1 MGAPGDADARKLAEG
16 MARARE
22 ARDRLN
28 DLARRLERLEQQER
42 SRTQSQQGQQGQRGQ
57 QQGQNAQQGQ
67 RGGRPSQGGGD
78 GRDGDVARLREEY
91 AREIERARELSEELR
106 RSAPDSGM
114 GGSTP
119 EQHEYS
125 ESAPGREAFKNDFS
139 GWERLR
145 KDVELALERREAA
158 IAEKL
163 AGKRSQDRL
172 AVGAADG
179 VPEEYR
185 ALVAKYFESLAR
197 TTSTPPRPKP

>member
-1 MGAPGDADARKLAEG
+1 
-16 MARARE
+16 
-22 ARDRLN
+22 
-28 DLARRLERLEQQER
+28 
-42 SRTQSQQGQQGQRGQ
+42 
-57 QQGQNAQQGQ
+57 
-67 RGGRPSQGGGD
+67 
-78 GRDGDVARLREEY
+78 
-91 AREIERARELSEELR
+91 
-106 RSAPDSGM
+106 M

-172 AVGAADG
+172 AAGAADG
-179 VPEEYR
+179 VPEDYR

-197 TTSTPPRPKP
+197 TKSAPARPAAPVPG